1 MRAPEIWLLRHA
13 QSEWNAAGR
22 WQGHGNPPLSEAG
35 RAQALEAAQCIAP
48 ELANREPFRVYSSDL
63 ERAVETARA
72 VCGPLGVEPVALTGL
87 RELDVGRWTGLRRA
101 EIEARDPQG
110 LAAFEGGQPDV
121 RPGGGE
127 SRREIRSRVRRV
139 VSELVAADP
148 ESTLLL
154 VVHLGVVRALV
165 PGTEPDHVELT
176 RTDLARIEAAASA
189 R

>member
-1 MRAPEIWLLRHA
+1 MSTPEIWLLRHA

-22 WQGHGNPPLSEAG
+22 WQGHGNPSLSDEG
-35 RAQALEAAQCIAP
+35 RAQALEAAQRIGP
-48 ELANREPFRVYSSDL
+48 ELARHEPFRVYSSDL
-63 ERAVETARA
+63 ERAFETARA
-72 VCGPLGVEPVALTGL
+72 MCGPLGVEPVPLASL

-101 EIEARDPQG
+101 EIAAQDPQL
-110 LAAFEGGQPDV
+110 LADFEGGQPDV

-127 SRREIRSRVRRV
+127 SRREIRARVQRAV
-139 VSELVAADP
+139 AELVAAAP
-148 ESTLLL
+148 TSTLLL